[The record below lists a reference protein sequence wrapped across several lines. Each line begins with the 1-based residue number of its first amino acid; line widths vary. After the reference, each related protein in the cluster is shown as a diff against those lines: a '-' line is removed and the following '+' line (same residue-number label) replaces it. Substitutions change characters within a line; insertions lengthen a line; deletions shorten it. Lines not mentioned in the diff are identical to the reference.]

1 MVARPSEM
9 DGSASSVASAVLT
22 LSSAQFDTGACR
34 KAPCMKRIIFTLRA
48 IYLLIFGAFIFLLVL
63 FFLRRSSVEAIKT
76 VEVAPTVRV
85 SRAVGVRFPSVD
97 FDSEAYYRPILEYN
111 LFRPLGWTPP
121 HPVEPYRLLGTLL
134 PIDKARSRKRSL
146 NQRKPERKP
155 ISFLWV
161 IR

>member
-1 MVARPSEM
+1 
-9 DGSASSVASAVLT
+9 
-22 LSSAQFDTGACR
+22 
-34 KAPCMKRIIFTLRA
+34 MKRIIFTLRA

-63 FFLRRSSVEAIKT
+63 FFLRRSSVESIET

-121 HPVEPYRLLGTLL
+121 RPVEPYRLLGTLL
-134 PIDKARSRKRSL
+134 PTDDSTPPKAILESTETGKKTYIVSVGDKIDALTVVVEIRAKSVVLSTDGEQRTL
-146 NQRKPERKP
+146 RKPA
-155 ISFLWV
+155 IVFLK
-161 IR
+161 